1 MTPAELETIAFD
13 VAEVAAT
20 FLRGVVGTGEA
31 LRTKSSPT
39 DVVTAVD
46 IQSEELIRGELLR
59 RCPGSSI
66 VGEELADEVGQGG
79 IGWIVDPIDGTV
91 NFLYDL
97 PVFAVSIAAT
107 REGTVVAGAVA
118 DVLRGEAFS
127 AALGSGA
134 RLDGSPITS
143 TAPESL
149 AQALV
154 ATGFSYHADRR
165 RKQAATLA
173 RVLPATRD
181 VRAFGSAALHLC
193 WVANGRC
200 DAFFEHDLRVYDWAA
215 GALIAAEAGAQV
227 ELPGGLNDDLVFAAS
242 PPIFD
247 PLRELIVG

>member
-1 MTPAELETIAFD
+1 MTPVELEAIAVD
-13 VAEVAAT
+13 VAGLAAD

-39 DVVTAVD
+39 DVVTALD

-66 VGEELADEVGQGG
+66 VGEELDDEVGHSGV
-79 IGWIVDPIDGTV
+79 GWIVDPIDGTV

-107 REGTVVAGAVA
+107 RDGTVVVGAVA
-118 DVLRGEAFS
+118 DVLRGEVFS
-127 AALGSGA
+127 AARGSGA
-134 RLDGSPITS
+134 RLDGSSIAAAAS
-143 TAPESL
+143 DGL

-154 ATGFSYHADRR
+154 ATGFSYHAERR
-165 RKQAATLA
+165 RQQAAALS
-173 RVLPATRD
+173 RVLPVARD

-200 DAFFEHDLRVYDWAA
+200 DAFFEHDLRIYDWAA
-215 GALIAAEAGAQV
+215 GALIAEEAGAQV
-227 ELPGGLNDDLVFAAS
+227 ELPNELNDDLVFAAS
-242 PPIFD
+242 PPLFA
-247 PLRELIVG
+247 PLRALIVG

>member
-1 MTPAELETIAFD
+1 MTPAELEAVAVD
-13 VAEVAAT
+13 VAGSAAA
-20 FLRGVVGTGEA
+20 FLRGVTGTGEA

-46 IQSEELIRGELLR
+46 IQSEEFIRGELLR
-59 RCPGSSI
+59 RCPDSSI
-66 VGEELADEVGQGG
+66 VGEELADEVGGSG
-79 IGWIVDPIDGTV
+79 VGWIVDPIDGTV
-91 NFLYDL
+91 NFLYDQ

-107 REGTVVAGAVA
+107 RDGTVVAGAVA
-118 DVLRGEAFS
+118 DVLRGEVFS

-134 RLDGSPITS
+134 RLDGVPIAAAS
-143 TAPESL
+143 SDGL

-154 ATGFSYHADRR
+154 ATGFSYHAERR
-165 RKQAATLA
+165 RQQAAALA

-215 GALIAAEAGAQV
+215 GALIATESGAQV
-227 ELPGGLNDDLVFAAS
+227 ELPNELNDDLVFAAS
-242 PPIFD
+242 PTIFG

>member
-1 MTPAELETIAFD
+1 MTPAELEAVAVD
-13 VAEVAAT
+13 VAGSAAA
-20 FLRGVVGTGEA
+20 FLRGVTGTGEA

-46 IQSEELIRGELLR
+46 IQSEEFIRGELLR
-59 RCPGSSI
+59 RCPDSSI
-66 VGEELADEVGQGG
+66 VGEELADEVGGSG
-79 IGWIVDPIDGTV
+79 VGWIVDPIDGTV

-107 REGTVVAGAVA
+107 RDGTVVAGAVA
-118 DVLRGEAFS
+118 DVLRGEVFS

-134 RLDGSPITS
+134 RLDGAPIAAAS
-143 TAPESL
+143 SDGL

-154 ATGFSYHADRR
+154 ATGFSYHAERR
-165 RKQAATLA
+165 RQQAAALA

-215 GALIAAEAGAQV
+215 GALIATESGAQV
-227 ELPGGLNDDLVFAAS
+227 ELPHELNDDLVFAAS
-242 PPIFD
+242 PTIFG

>member
-1 MTPAELETIAFD
+1 MTPAELETIAAEE
-13 VAEVAAT
+13 AEVAAT

-46 IQSEELIRGELLR
+46 IQSEELIRNELLR

-66 VGEELADEVGQGG
+66 VGEELADEVGHSGV
-79 IGWIVDPIDGTV
+79 GWIVDPIDGTV

-107 REGTVVAGAVA
+107 RDGSIVAGAVA
-118 DVLRGEAFS
+118 DVLRGEIFS
-127 AALGSGA
+127 AALAAGA
-134 RLDGSPITS
+134 RLDGSPIASAT
-143 TAPESL
+143 PQSL
-149 AQALV
+149 SQALV
-154 ATGFSYHADRR
+154 ATGFSYQAGRR
-165 RKQAATLA
+165 RQQAAALA
-173 RVLPATRD
+173 RVLPEARD

-200 DAFFEHDLRVYDWAA
+200 DAFFEHDLKVYDWAA

-227 ELPGGLNDDLVFAAS
+227 ELPDEHNDDLVFAAG
-242 PPIFD
+242 PAIFD
-247 PLRELIVG
+247 ALRHLIAG

>member
-1 MTPAELETIAFD
+1 MTPAELEAVAVD
-13 VAEVAAT
+13 VAGSAAA
-20 FLRGVVGTGEA
+20 FLRGVTGTGEA

-46 IQSEELIRGELLR
+46 IQSEEFIRGELLR
-59 RCPGSSI
+59 RCPDSSI
-66 VGEELADEVGQGG
+66 VGEELADEVGGSG
-79 IGWIVDPIDGTV
+79 VGWIVDPIDGTV

-107 REGTVVAGAVA
+107 RDGTVVAGAVA
-118 DVLRGEAFS
+118 DVLRGEVFS

-134 RLDGSPITS
+134 RLDGSPVATS
-143 TAPESL
+143 AQENL

-154 ATGFSYHADRR
+154 ATGFSYHAGRR
-165 RKQAATLA
+165 RQQAAALA

-215 GALIAAEAGAQV
+215 GALIAEEAGAQV
-227 ELPGGLNDDLVFAAS
+227 ELPNELNDDLVFAAG
-242 PPIFD
+242 PPLFA
-247 PLRELIVG
+247 PLRALISG

>member
-1 MTPAELETIAFD
+1 MTPAELEAVAVD
-13 VAEVAAT
+13 VAGSAAA
-20 FLRGVVGTGEA
+20 FLRGVTGTGEA

-46 IQSEELIRGELLR
+46 IQSEEFIRGELLR
-59 RCPGSSI
+59 SCPDSSI
-66 VGEELADEVGQGG
+66 VGEELADEVGGSG
-79 IGWIVDPIDGTV
+79 VGWIVDPIDGTV

-107 REGTVVAGAVA
+107 RHGAVVAGAVA
-118 DVLRGEAFS
+118 DVLRGEVFS

-134 RLDGSPITS
+134 RLDGAPIAAAS
-143 TAPESL
+143 SDGL

-154 ATGFSYHADRR
+154 ATGFSYHAERR
-165 RKQAATLA
+165 RQQAAVLA

-215 GALIAAEAGAQV
+215 GALIATESGAQV
-227 ELPGGLNDDLVFAAS
+227 ELPDELNDDLVFAAS
-242 PPIFD
+242 PTIFGA
-247 PLRELIVG
+247 LRELIVG

>member
-1 MTPAELETIAFD
+1 MTPAELEAVAVD
-13 VAEVAAT
+13 VAGSAAA
-20 FLRGVVGTGEA
+20 FLRGVTGTGEA

-46 IQSEELIRGELLR
+46 IQSEEFIRGELLR
-59 RCPGSSI
+59 RCPDSSI
-66 VGEELADEVGQGG
+66 VGEELADEVGGSG
-79 IGWIVDPIDGTV
+79 VGWIVDPIDGTV

-107 REGTVVAGAVA
+107 RDGTVVAGAVA
-118 DVLRGEAFS
+118 DVLRGEVFS

-134 RLDGSPITS
+134 RLDGAPIAAAS
-143 TAPESL
+143 SDGL

-154 ATGFSYHADRR
+154 ATGFSYHAERR
-165 RKQAATLA
+165 RQQAAALA
-173 RVLPATRD
+173 RVLPETRD

-215 GALIAAEAGAQV
+215 GALIATESGAQV
-227 ELPGGLNDDLVFAAS
+227 ELPDELNDDLVFAAS
-242 PPIFD
+242 PTIFG

>member
-1 MTPAELETIAFD
+1 MTPTELETVAVD
-13 VAEVAAT
+13 VAGVAAA
-20 FLRGVVGTGEA
+20 FLRGAAGTGEA

-59 RCPGSSI
+59 RCPDSSI
-66 VGEELADEVGQGG
+66 VGEELAEEVGHSS

-107 REGTVVAGAVA
+107 RDGTIVAGAVA
-118 DVLRGEAFS
+118 DVLRCEVFS
-127 AALGSGA
+127 ASLGAGA
-134 RLDGSPITS
+134 HLDGSPIATQ
-143 TAPESL
+143 APESV

-165 RKQAATLA
+165 RTQAAALG
-173 RVLPATRD
+173 RVLPAARD
-181 VRAFGSAALHLC
+181 VRVFGSAALHLC
-193 WVANGRC
+193 WVANSRC
-200 DAFFEHDLRVYDWAA
+200 DAFFEHDLKVYDWAA
-215 GALIAAEAGAQV
+215 GALIATEAGAQV
-227 ELPGGLNDDLVFAAS
+227 ELPSDLNDDMVYAAS
-242 PPIFD
+242 PSIFD

>member
-1 MTPAELETIAFD
+1 MTPPELEAVAVD
-13 VAEVAAT
+13 VAGIAAR
-20 FLRGVVGTGEA
+20 FLRGVTGTGEA

-46 IQSEELIRGELLR
+46 IQSEELIRRELLR

-66 VGEELADEVGQGG
+66 VGEELADEVGGSG
-79 IGWIVDPIDGTV
+79 VGWIVDPIDGTV

-97 PVFAVSIAAT
+97 PVFAVSIAASVD
-107 REGTVVAGAVA
+107 GAVVAGAVA
-118 DVLRGEAFS
+118 DVLRGEVFS

-134 RLDGSPITS
+134 RLDGSPIVN
-143 TAPESL
+143 AVPEGL
-149 AQALV
+149 TQALV

-165 RKQAATLA
+165 RKQAAALA
-173 RVLPATRD
+173 RVLPAARD

-215 GALIAAEAGAQV
+215 GALIAVEAGARV
-227 ELPGGLNDDLVFAAS
+227 ELPDEHSDDLVFAAG
-242 PPIFD
+242 PAIFD
-247 PLRELIVG
+247 PLRALIAG

>member
-1 MTPAELETIAFD
+1 MTPAELEAIAVD
-13 VAEVAAT
+13 VAGIAAG
-20 FLRGVVGTGEA
+20 FLRGVTGTGEA

-59 RCPGSSI
+59 RCPGSSV
-66 VGEELADEVGQGG
+66 VGEELADEVGGSG
-79 IGWIVDPIDGTV
+79 VGWIVDPIDGTV

-107 REGTVVAGAVA
+107 RDGTVVAGAVA
-118 DVLRGEAFS
+118 DVLRSEVFS

-134 RLDGSPITS
+134 RLDGSPVATS
-143 TAPESL
+143 AQESL

-154 ATGFSYHADRR
+154 ATGFSYHARQR
-165 RKQAATLA
+165 RKQAAALA

-193 WVANGRC
+193 WVANSRC

-215 GALIAAEAGAQV
+215 GALIAAEAGARV
-227 ELPGGLNDDLVFAAS
+227 ELPDELNDDLVFAAS
-242 PPIFD
+242 PTIFE

>member
-1 MTPAELETIAFD
+1 MTPAELETIAVD
-13 VAEVAAT
+13 VADVAAT

-46 IQSEELIRGELLR
+46 IRSEELIRDELLR

-66 VGEELADEVGQGG
+66 SGEELADETGHSGV
-79 IGWIVDPIDGTV
+79 GWIVDPIDGTV

-107 REGTVVAGAVA
+107 RDGVVVAGAVA
-118 DVLRGEAFS
+118 DVLRAEVFS
-127 AALGSGA
+127 AALGAGA
-134 RLDGSPITS
+134 RLDGSPI
-143 TAPESL
+143 ANAAQENL

-154 ATGFSYHADRR
+154 ATGFSYHAGRR
-165 RKQAATLA
+165 RQQAAALA
-173 RVLPATRD
+173 RVLPETRD

-215 GALIAAEAGAQV
+215 GALIAAEAGARV
-227 ELPGGLNDDLVFAAS
+227 ELPDEHNDDLVFAAG
-242 PPIFD
+242 PAIFD
-247 PLRELIVG
+247 PLRALIAG

>member
-1 MTPAELETIAFD
+1 MTPAELEAVAVD
-13 VAEVAAT
+13 VAGSAAA
-20 FLRGVVGTGEA
+20 FLRGVTGTGEA

-46 IQSEELIRGELLR
+46 IQSEEFIRGELLR
-59 RCPGSSI
+59 RCPDSSI
-66 VGEELADEVGQGG
+66 VGEELADEVGGSG
-79 IGWIVDPIDGTV
+79 VGWIVDPIDGTV

-107 REGTVVAGAVA
+107 RDGTVVAGAVA
-118 DVLRGEAFS
+118 DVLRGEVFS

-134 RLDGSPITS
+134 RLDGVPIAAAS
-143 TAPESL
+143 SDGL

-154 ATGFSYHADRR
+154 ATGFSYHAERR
-165 RKQAATLA
+165 RQQAAALA

-215 GALIAAEAGAQV
+215 GALIATESGAQV
-227 ELPGGLNDDLVFAAS
+227 ELPHELNDDLVFAAS
-242 PPIFD
+242 PTIFG

>member
-1 MTPAELETIAFD
+1 MTPAELEAVAVD
-13 VAEVAAT
+13 VAGSAAA
-20 FLRGVVGTGEA
+20 FLRGVTGTGEA

-46 IQSEELIRGELLR
+46 IQSEEFIRGELLR
-59 RCPGSSI
+59 RCPDSSI
-66 VGEELADEVGQGG
+66 VGEELADEVGGSG
-79 IGWIVDPIDGTV
+79 VGWIVDPIDGTV

-107 REGTVVAGAVA
+107 RDGTVVAGAVA
-118 DVLRGEAFS
+118 DVLRGEVFS

-134 RLDGSPITS
+134 GLDGAPIAAAS
-143 TAPESL
+143 SNGL

-154 ATGFSYHADRR
+154 ATGFSYHAERR
-165 RKQAATLA
+165 RQQAAALA

-215 GALIAAEAGAQV
+215 GALIATESGAQV
-227 ELPGGLNDDLVFAAS
+227 ELPDELNDDLAFAAS
-242 PPIFD
+242 PTIFG

>member
-1 MTPAELETIAFD
+1 MTPAELEAVAVD
-13 VAEVAAT
+13 VAGSAAA
-20 FLRGVVGTGEA
+20 FLRGVTGTGEA
-31 LRTKSSPT
+31 LRTKSTPT

-46 IQSEELIRGELLR
+46 IQSEEFIRGELLR
-59 RCPGSSI
+59 RCPDSSI
-66 VGEELADEVGQGG
+66 VGEELADEVGGSG
-79 IGWIVDPIDGTV
+79 VGWIVDPIDGTV

-107 REGTVVAGAVA
+107 RDGTVVAGAVA
-118 DVLRGEAFS
+118 DVLRGEVFS

-134 RLDGSPITS
+134 RLDDAPIAAAS
-143 TAPESL
+143 SDGL

-154 ATGFSYHADRR
+154 ATGFSYHAERR
-165 RKQAATLA
+165 RQQAAALA

-215 GALIAAEAGAQV
+215 GALIATESGAQV
-227 ELPGGLNDDLVFAAS
+227 ELPDELNDDLVFAAS
-242 PPIFD
+242 PTIFG

>member
-1 MTPAELETIAFD
+1 MTPAELEAVAVD
-13 VAEVAAT
+13 VAGSAAA
-20 FLRGVVGTGEA
+20 FLRGVTGTGEA

-46 IQSEELIRGELLR
+46 IQSEEFIRGELLR
-59 RCPGSSI
+59 RCPDSSI
-66 VGEELADEVGQGG
+66 VGEELADEVGGSG
-79 IGWIVDPIDGTV
+79 VGWIVDPIDGTV

-107 REGTVVAGAVA
+107 RDGTVVAGAVA
-118 DVLRGEAFS
+118 DVLRGEVFS

-134 RLDGSPITS
+134 RLDGSPIAS
-143 TAPESL
+143 TAPEGLS
-149 AQALV
+149 QALV
-154 ATGFSYHADRR
+154 ATGFSYHAGRR
-165 RKQAATLA
+165 LEQAAALTC
-173 RVLPATRD
+173 VLPATRD

-215 GALIAAEAGAQV
+215 GALIATESGAQV
-227 ELPGGLNDDLVFAAS
+227 ELPNELNDDLVFAAS
-242 PPIFD
+242 PTIFG

>member
-1 MTPAELETIAFD
+1 MTPAELEAVAVD
-13 VAEVAAT
+13 VAGRAAA
-20 FLRGVVGTGEA
+20 FLRGVTGTGEA

-46 IQSEELIRGELLR
+46 IQSEEFIRGELLR
-59 RCPGSSI
+59 RCPDSSI
-66 VGEELADEVGQGG
+66 VGEELADEVGGSG
-79 IGWIVDPIDGTV
+79 VGWIVDPIDGTV

-107 REGTVVAGAVA
+107 RDGTVVAGAVA
-118 DVLRGEAFS
+118 DVLRGEVFS

-134 RLDGSPITS
+134 GLDGAPIAAAS
-143 TAPESL
+143 SNGL

-154 ATGFSYHADRR
+154 ATGFSYHAERR
-165 RKQAATLA
+165 RQQAAALA

-215 GALIAAEAGAQV
+215 GALIATESGAQV
-227 ELPGGLNDDLVFAAS
+227 ELPDELNDDLVFAAS
-242 PPIFD
+242 PTIFG

>member
-1 MTPAELETIAFD
+1 MTPAELEAVAVD
-13 VAEVAAT
+13 VAGSAAA
-20 FLRGVVGTGEA
+20 FLRDVTGTGEA
-31 LRTKSSPT
+31 LRTKSSLT

-46 IQSEELIRGELLR
+46 IQSEEFIRGELLR
-59 RCPGSSI
+59 RCPDSSI
-66 VGEELADEVGQGG
+66 VGEELADEVGGSG
-79 IGWIVDPIDGTV
+79 VGWIVDPIDGTV

-107 REGTVVAGAVA
+107 RDGTVVAGAVA
-118 DVLRGEAFS
+118 DVLRGEVFS

-134 RLDGSPITS
+134 RLDGAPIAAAS
-143 TAPESL
+143 SNGL

-154 ATGFSYHADRR
+154 ATGFSYHAERR
-165 RKQAATLA
+165 RQQAAALA

-215 GALIAAEAGAQV
+215 GALIATESGAQV
-227 ELPGGLNDDLVFAAS
+227 ELPDELNDDLVFAAS
-242 PPIFD
+242 PTIFG

>member
-1 MTPAELETIAFD
+1 MTPAELEKIAVE

-20 FLRGVVGTGEA
+20 FLRGEVGTGEA

-66 VGEELADEVGQGG
+66 VGEELGDEVGRSGV
-79 IGWIVDPIDGTV
+79 GWIVDPIDGTV

-97 PVFAVSIAAT
+97 PVFGVSIAAT
-107 REGTVVAGAVA
+107 RDGTVVAGAVA
-118 DVLRGEAFS
+118 DVLRGEVFS

-134 RLDGSPITS
+134 RLDGSPIAS
-143 TAPESL
+143 TAQESL

-154 ATGFSYHADRR
+154 ATGFSYHAGRR
-165 RKQAATLA
+165 REQAAALA
-173 RVLPATRD
+173 RVLPETRD

-215 GALIAAEAGAQV
+215 GALIAAEAGARV
-227 ELPGGLNDDLVFAAS
+227 ELPDELNDDLVFAAS
-242 PPIFD
+242 PPIFG

>member
-1 MTPAELETIAFD
+1 MTPAELETIAVD

-46 IQSEELIRGELLR
+46 IQSEEFIRGELLR

-66 VGEELADEVGQGG
+66 VGEELADEVGGSG
-79 IGWIVDPIDGTV
+79 ICWIVDPIDGTV

-118 DVLRGEAFS
+118 DVLRGEVFS

-134 RLDGSPITS
+134 RLGGSPITS
-143 TAPESL
+143 TAPADL

-165 RKQAATLA
+165 RRQAAALA
-173 RVLPATRD
+173 RVLPEARD

-215 GALIAAEAGAQV
+215 GALIAAEAGARV
-227 ELPGGLNDDLVFAAS
+227 ELPDEHNDDLVFAAC
-242 PPIFD
+242 PAIFD
-247 PLRELIVG
+247 PLRALIVG

>member
-1 MTPAELETIAFD
+1 MTPAELEAVAVD
-13 VAEVAAT
+13 VAGRAAA
-20 FLRGVVGTGEA
+20 FLRGVTGTGEA

-46 IQSEELIRGELLR
+46 IQSEEFIRGELLR
-59 RCPGSSI
+59 RCPDSSI
-66 VGEELADEVGQGG
+66 VGEELADEVGGSG
-79 IGWIVDPIDGTV
+79 VGWIVDPIDGTV

-107 REGTVVAGAVA
+107 RDGTVVAGAVA
-118 DVLRGEAFS
+118 DVLRGEVFS

-134 RLDGSPITS
+134 GLDGAPIAAAS
-143 TAPESL
+143 SNGL

-154 ATGFSYHADRR
+154 ATGFSYHAERR
-165 RKQAATLA
+165 RQQAAALA

-215 GALIAAEAGAQV
+215 GALIATESGAQV
-227 ELPGGLNDDLVFAAS
+227 ELPDEFNDDLVFAAS
-242 PPIFD
+242 PTIFG

>member
-1 MTPAELETIAFD
+1 MTPAELEAVAVD
-13 VAEVAAT
+13 VAGSAAA
-20 FLRGVVGTGEA
+20 FLRGVTGTGEA

-46 IQSEELIRGELLR
+46 IQSEEFIRGELLR
-59 RCPGSSI
+59 RCPDSSI
-66 VGEELADEVGQGG
+66 VGEELADEVGGSG
-79 IGWIVDPIDGTV
+79 VGWIVDPIDGTV

-107 REGTVVAGAVA
+107 RDGTVVAGAVA
-118 DVLRGEAFS
+118 DVLRGEVFA

-134 RLDGSPITS
+134 RLDGAPIAAAS
-143 TAPESL
+143 SDGL

-154 ATGFSYHADRR
+154 ATGFSYHAERR
-165 RKQAATLA
+165 RQQAAALA

-215 GALIAAEAGAQV
+215 GALIATESGAQV
-227 ELPGGLNDDLVFAAS
+227 ELPNELNDDLVFAAS
-242 PPIFD
+242 PTIFG